1 MQQKTRPRSAIP
13 PKLHTIPRDN
23 SEAAEQLELYKKVT
37 KRQRILQELHSMEQ
51 RTQLLKQQL
60 SILDSQIEETEQT
73 IKILRQASLIP
84 ASSSPASA
92 ADPKARAAKQ
102 TASAPKTASA
112 QKAASAPKSEDK
124 SSQFETFYFDF

>member
-1 MQQKTRPRSAIP
+1 MQHKTRPRSPIP
-13 PKLHTIPRDN
+13 PKLHTIPREN

-60 SILDSQIEETEQT
+60 SIIDSQIEEAEQT
-73 IKILRQASLIP
+73 IKTLRQASLIS

-92 ADPKARAAKQ
+92 PDTRARAAQKS
-102 TASAPKTASA
+102 ASAPKTPSS
-112 QKAASAPKSEDK
+112 QKSASAPKSEDK
-124 SSQFETFYFDF
+124 SSKFETFYFEF